1 MPEKLLIFAY
11 CATVSKLD
19 IRLVILRM
27 IVAGAIFRLAEVA
40 AGFGRDSFSFLH
52 VNCMWKR
59 VAQMLL
65 GSCLDWPEV

>member
-1 MPEKLLIFAY
+1 MLIFPTVH
-11 CATVSKLD
+11 CVSKLD
-19 IRLVILRM
+19 IRLVILWM
-27 IVAGAIFRLAEVA
+27 IVAGNFQVRTEVA
-40 AGFGRDSFSFLH
+40 GGFGPDSFSFLH

>member
-1 MPEKLLIFAY
+1 
-11 CATVSKLD
+11 
-19 IRLVILRM
+19 M
-27 IVAGAIFRLAEVA
+27 IVAGNFQVRTEVA
-40 AGFGRDSFSFLH
+40 AGFGPDSFSFLH